1 MEEKS
6 FTIGRML
13 NHSQS
18 TLSSDLETI
27 KQNKIS
33 ISPLLLNLT
42 NENFLNNN

>member
-13 NHSQS
+13 NYSQS